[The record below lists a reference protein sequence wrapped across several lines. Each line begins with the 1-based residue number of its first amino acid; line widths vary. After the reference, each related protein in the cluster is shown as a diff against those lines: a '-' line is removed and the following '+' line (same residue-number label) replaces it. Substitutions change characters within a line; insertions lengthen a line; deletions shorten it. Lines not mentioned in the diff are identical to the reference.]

1 MNTAQLSRPETNE
14 YAPYY
19 EKYVALITQPDILAD
34 LENQI
39 SELQDLTSP
48 IPENKGTYA
57 YAKGKWSIKELIG
70 HLIDGERVF
79 AYRAYR
85 ISRNDQTPLAGF
97 EQDDYVANGNF
108 NQTKL
113 ADLIEEFSLLRQAN
127 MMFFNNLTNE
137 AWLYTGT
144 ASEVKVSVRA
154 LAYIMVGHVRH
165 HANILKERYNL
176 TT

>member
-1 MNTAQLSRPETNE
+1 MNTANLSRPAPNE

-19 EKYVALITQPDILAD
+19 EKYVALITEPDILLD
-34 LENQI
+34 FENQLTQLQ
-39 SELQDLTSP
+39 ELLSQTT
-48 IPENKGTYA
+48 EEQGVYA
-57 YAKGKWSIKELIG
+57 YAEGKWSIKELIG

-97 EQDDYVANGNF
+97 EQDDYIANGNF
-108 NQTKL
+108 NDAKL
-113 ADLIEEFSLLRQAN
+113 TDLIEEFSLVRKAN
-127 MMFFNNLTNE
+127 IMFFKNLTHQ

-144 ASEVKVSVRA
+144 TSDVKVSVRA

-165 HANILKERYNL
+165 HAKILEERYL
-176 TT
+176 